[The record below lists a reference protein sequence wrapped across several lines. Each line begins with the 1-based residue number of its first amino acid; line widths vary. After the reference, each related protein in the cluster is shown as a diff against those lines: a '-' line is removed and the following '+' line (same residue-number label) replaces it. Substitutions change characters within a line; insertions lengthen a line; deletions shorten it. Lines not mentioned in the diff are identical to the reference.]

1 MWLNENAGIVVLI
14 FGILTIALLA
24 VMLWLVFTLRNRF
37 AVQRLKFV
45 GLYATDVET
54 RTDYAAL
61 TVGNRSVSEIAI
73 KELGIKNGGV
83 AFNLTALY
91 KRKEGLDEKARIV
104 IEQRRS
110 IGFCLEREE
119 LWALLTDG
127 KKGKE
132 LKTLRLY
139 AIDLT
144 GNVYQGRIPA
154 VKKLLAGILA
164 VEKNAARNGAP
175 ASFAPKPAQ
184 TAPAVKSAAE
194 SAPVAPA
201 AKPAQ
206 SAPVAPAAKPAQS
219 APVVPAPQP
228 AETPAVPAEEPAMP
242 VLPVSEPT
250 EDPAA
255 PPAREPEEPAP
266 AEEPFLQ
273 ADAEL
278 APAQLPA
285 EASEEDETEPAD

>member
-164 VEKNAARNGAP
+164 AEKNAAKNGAP

-184 TAPAVKSAAE
+184 NAPAVKSTAE
-194 SAPVAPA
+194 
-201 AKPAQ
+201 

-266 AEEPFLQ
+266 AEETFLQ

-285 EASEEDETEPAD
+285 EESEEDETESAD

>member
-164 VEKNAARNGAP
+164 AEKNAAKNGAP

-206 SAPVAPAAKPAQS
+206 SAPVI
-219 APVVPAPQP
+219 PAPQP

-266 AEEPFLQ
+266 AEETFLQ

>member
-73 KELGIKNGGV
+73 KELGIRNGGV

-164 VEKNAARNGAP
+164 AEKNAAKNGAP
-175 ASFAPKPAQ
+175 ASFAPKPVE
-184 TAPAVKSAAE
+184 TASAVKSAAE
-194 SAPVAPA
+194 
-201 AKPAQ
+201 

-228 AETPAVPAEEPAMP
+228 AETPAMPAEEPAMP

-250 EDPAA
+250 EDPVA
-255 PPAREPEEPAP
+255 PPARDPEEPAP

-285 EASEEDETEPAD
+285 EESEEDETESAD

>member
-164 VEKNAARNGAP
+164 AEKNAARNGAP

-184 TAPAVKSAAE
+184 TAPA
-194 SAPVAPA
+194 PVAPA

-206 SAPVAPAAKPAQS
+206 SAPVI
-219 APVVPAPQP
+219 PAPKP
-228 AETPAVPAEEPAMP
+228 AETPVMPAEEPAMP

-278 APAQLPA
+278 APAQFPA

>member
-164 VEKNAARNGAP
+164 AEKNAARNGAL
-175 ASFAPKPAQ
+175 ASFAPKPVE
-184 TAPAVKSAAE
+184 TASAVKSAAE

-206 SAPVAPAAKPAQS
+206 SAPVI
-219 APVVPAPQP
+219 PAPKP

-242 VLPVSEPT
+242 VLPVNEPT

-266 AEEPFLQ
+266 AEETFLQ

-285 EASEEDETEPAD
+285 EESEEDETESAD

>member
-164 VEKNAARNGAP
+164 AEKNAAKNGAP
-175 ASFAPKPAQ
+175 ASFAPKPVE
-184 TAPAVKSAAE
+184 TAP
-194 SAPVAPA
+194 APVAPA

-206 SAPVAPAAKPAQS
+206 SAPVI
-219 APVVPAPQP
+219 PAPKP

-285 EASEEDETEPAD
+285 EESEEDETESID

>member
-164 VEKNAARNGAP
+164 AEKNAARNGAP
-175 ASFAPKPAQ
+175 ASFAPKPVE
-184 TAPAVKSAAE
+184 TAP
-194 SAPVAPA
+194 APVAPA

-206 SAPVAPAAKPAQS
+206 SAPVI
-219 APVVPAPQP
+219 PAPKP

-242 VLPVSEPT
+242 VLPVNEPT

-285 EASEEDETEPAD
+285 EESEEDETESAD

>member
-175 ASFAPKPAQ
+175 ASFAPRPAQ
-184 TAPAVKSAAE
+184 TAPAVKSTAE
-194 SAPVAPA
+194 
-201 AKPAQ
+201 

>member
-175 ASFAPKPAQ
+175 ASFAPRPAQ
-184 TAPAVKSAAE
+184 TAP
-194 SAPVAPA
+194 APVAPA

-206 SAPVAPAAKPAQS
+206 SAPVI
-219 APVVPAPQP
+219 PAPKP

-278 APAQLPA
+278 APAQFPA
-285 EASEEDETEPAD
+285 EASEEDETESAD

>member
-164 VEKNAARNGAP
+164 AEKNAAKNGAP

-184 TAPAVKSAAE
+184 TAPAPAVKSTAE
-194 SAPVAPA
+194 
-201 AKPAQ
+201 

-228 AETPAVPAEEPAMP
+228 AETPAMPAEEPAMP
-242 VLPVSEPT
+242 VLPVGEPT

-278 APAQLPA
+278 APAQFPA
-285 EASEEDETEPAD
+285 EASEEDETESAD

>member
-164 VEKNAARNGAP
+164 AEKNAARNGAP

-184 TAPAVKSAAE
+184 TAPAPAVKSPAE

-206 SAPVAPAAKPAQS
+206 SAPVI
-219 APVVPAPQP
+219 PAPQP

-250 EDPAA
+250 EDPVA

-278 APAQLPA
+278 APAQFPA
-285 EASEEDETEPAD
+285 EASEEDETESAD

>member
-175 ASFAPKPAQ
+175 ASFALKPR
-184 TAPAVKSAAE
+184 
-194 SAPVAPA
+194 
-201 AKPAQ
+201 
-206 SAPVAPAAKPAQS
+206 
-219 APVVPAPQP
+219 
-228 AETPAVPAEEPAMP
+228 
-242 VLPVSEPT
+242 
-250 EDPAA
+250 
-255 PPAREPEEPAP
+255 PP
-266 AEEPFLQ
+266 
-273 ADAEL
+273 
-278 APAQLPA
+278 
-285 EASEEDETEPAD
+285 

>member
-164 VEKNAARNGAP
+164 AEKNAARNGAP
-175 ASFAPKPAQ
+175 ASFAPKPVETAP
-184 TAPAVKSAAE
+184 APAVKSSAE

-206 SAPVAPAAKPAQS
+206 SAPVV
-219 APVVPAPQP
+219 PVPQP

-278 APAQLPA
+278 APAQFPA
-285 EASEEDETEPAD
+285 EESEEDETESAD

>member
-164 VEKNAARNGAP
+164 AEKNAAKNGAP

-184 TAPAVKSAAE
+184 TAPAVKSTAE

-201 AKPAQ
+201 ANFAQ
-206 SAPVAPAAKPAQS
+206 SAPVI
-219 APVVPAPQP
+219 PAPQP
-228 AETPAVPAEEPAMP
+228 AETPAMPAEEPAMP

-285 EASEEDETEPAD
+285 EESEEDETEPAD

>member
-175 ASFAPKPAQ
+175 ASFAPKPVE
-184 TAPAVKSAAE
+184 TAP
-194 SAPVAPA
+194 APVAPA

-206 SAPVAPAAKPAQS
+206 SAPVI
-219 APVVPAPQP
+219 PAPQP
-228 AETPAVPAEEPAMP
+228 AETPVMPAEEPAMP

-278 APAQLPA
+278 APAQLPT

>member
-175 ASFAPKPAQ
+175 ALFAPKPAQ
-184 TAPAVKSAAE
+184 TAPAVKSTAE

-206 SAPVAPAAKPAQS
+206 SAPVI
-219 APVVPAPQP
+219 PAPKP

-242 VLPVSEPT
+242 VLPVNEPT

-255 PPAREPEEPAP
+255 PSAREPEEPAP

-285 EASEEDETEPAD
+285 EASEEDETESID

>member
-164 VEKNAARNGAP
+164 AEKNAAKNGAP
-175 ASFAPKPAQ
+175 ASFAPKPVE
-184 TAPAVKSAAE
+184 TASAVKSAAE

-206 SAPVAPAAKPAQS
+206 SAPVI
-219 APVVPAPQP
+219 PAPKP
-228 AETPAVPAEEPAMP
+228 AETPAMPAEEPAMP

-255 PPAREPEEPAP
+255 PPAREPEDPAP

-285 EASEEDETEPAD
+285 EASEEDETESID

>member
-164 VEKNAARNGAP
+164 AEKNAAKNGAP

-184 TAPAVKSAAE
+184 TAPAPAVKSTAE
-194 SAPVAPA
+194 IAPVAPA

-206 SAPVAPAAKPAQS
+206 SAPVI
-219 APVVPAPQP
+219 PAPQP
-228 AETPAVPAEEPAMP
+228 AETPAVPAEEPVMP

-250 EDPAA
+250 EDPVA
-255 PPAREPEEPAP
+255 PPARDPEEPAP

>member
-164 VEKNAARNGAP
+164 AEKNAAKNGAP

-184 TAPAVKSAAE
+184 TAPAPAVKSTAE
-194 SAPVAPA
+194 
-201 AKPAQ
+201 

-278 APAQLPA
+278 ASAQLPA

>member
-175 ASFAPKPAQ
+175 ASFAPKPVE
-184 TAPAVKSAAE
+184 TAP
-194 SAPVAPA
+194 APVAPA

-206 SAPVAPAAKPAQS
+206 SAPVI
-219 APVVPAPQP
+219 PAPKP

-242 VLPVSEPT
+242 VLPVNEPT

-278 APAQLPA
+278 APAQFPA

>member
-164 VEKNAARNGAP
+164 AEKNAARNGAP

-206 SAPVAPAAKPAQS
+206 SAPVI
-219 APVVPAPQP
+219 PAPQP

-250 EDPAA
+250 EDPVA

>member
-164 VEKNAARNGAP
+164 AEKNAAKNGAP

-184 TAPAVKSAAE
+184 TAPAVKSTAE
-194 SAPVAPA
+194 IAPVAPA
-201 AKPAQ
+201 ANFAQ
-206 SAPVAPAAKPAQS
+206 SAPVI
-219 APVVPAPQP
+219 PAPKP
-228 AETPAVPAEEPAMP
+228 AETPVMPAEEPAMP

-250 EDPAA
+250 EDPVA

-285 EASEEDETEPAD
+285 EASEEDETESAD

>member
-164 VEKNAARNGAP
+164 AEKNAARNGAP

-184 TAPAVKSAAE
+184 TAPAVKSTAE
-194 SAPVAPA
+194 
-201 AKPAQ
+201 

-228 AETPAVPAEEPAMP
+228 AETPVMPAEEPAMP

-285 EASEEDETEPAD
+285 EASEEDETESID

>member
-164 VEKNAARNGAP
+164 AEKNAARNGAP
-175 ASFAPKPAQ
+175 ASFAPKPVE
-184 TAPAVKSAAE
+184 TAP
-194 SAPVAPA
+194 APVAPA

-206 SAPVAPAAKPAQS
+206 SAPVI
-219 APVVPAPQP
+219 PAPKP

-273 ADAEL
+273 ADA
-278 APAQLPA
+278 
-285 EASEEDETEPAD
+285 

>member
-184 TAPAVKSAAE
+184 TAPAVKSTAE

-206 SAPVAPAAKPAQS
+206 SAPVI
-219 APVVPAPQP
+219 PAPKP

-285 EASEEDETEPAD
+285 EEPEEDETESAD

>member
-164 VEKNAARNGAP
+164 AEKNAARNGAP
-175 ASFAPKPAQ
+175 ASFAPKPVETAP
-184 TAPAVKSAAE
+184 APAVKSTAE

-201 AKPAQ
+201 ANPAQ
-206 SAPVAPAAKPAQS
+206 SAPVI
-219 APVVPAPQP
+219 PAPKP

-250 EDPAA
+250 KDHAA

-285 EASEEDETEPAD
+285 EESEEDETEPAD

>member
-184 TAPAVKSAAE
+184 TAPAVKSTAE

-206 SAPVAPAAKPAQS
+206 SAPVI
-219 APVVPAPQP
+219 PAPKP

-266 AEEPFLQ
+266 AEEPFVQ

-285 EASEEDETEPAD
+285 EEPESAD

>member
-73 KELGIKNGGV
+73 KELGIRNGGV

-164 VEKNAARNGAP
+164 AEKNAARNGAP
-175 ASFAPKPAQ
+175 ASFAPKPVE
-184 TAPAVKSAAE
+184 TAP
-194 SAPVAPA
+194 APVAPA

-206 SAPVAPAAKPAQS
+206 SAPVI
-219 APVVPAPQP
+219 PAPQP

-250 EDPAA
+250 EDPVA

-266 AEEPFLQ
+266 AEETFLQ

-285 EASEEDETEPAD
+285 EASEEGETESAD

>member
-164 VEKNAARNGAP
+164 AEKNAARNGAP
-175 ASFAPKPAQ
+175 ALFAPKPVE
-184 TAPAVKSAAE
+184 TAP
-194 SAPVAPA
+194 APVAPA

-206 SAPVAPAAKPAQS
+206 SAPVI
-219 APVVPAPQP
+219 PAPKP

-285 EASEEDETEPAD
+285 EEPEEGETESAD

>member
-164 VEKNAARNGAP
+164 AEKNAARNGAP
-175 ASFAPKPAQ
+175 ASFAPKPVE
-184 TAPAVKSAAE
+184 TAP
-194 SAPVAPA
+194 APVAPA

-206 SAPVAPAAKPAQS
+206 SAPVI
-219 APVVPAPQP
+219 PAPKP
-228 AETPAVPAEEPAMP
+228 AETPAMPVEEPAMP

>member
-73 KELGIKNGGV
+73 KELGIRNGGV

-164 VEKNAARNGAP
+164 AEKNAARNGAP
-175 ASFAPKPAQ
+175 ASFAPKPVE
-184 TAPAVKSAAE
+184 TAP
-194 SAPVAPA
+194 APVAPA

-206 SAPVAPAAKPAQS
+206 SAPVI
-219 APVVPAPQP
+219 PAPQP

-250 EDPAA
+250 EDPVA

-266 AEEPFLQ
+266 AEETFLQ

-285 EASEEDETEPAD
+285 EASEEDETESAD

>member
-164 VEKNAARNGAP
+164 AEKNAAKNGAP

-184 TAPAVKSAAE
+184 TAPAVKSTAE
-194 SAPVAPA
+194 I
-201 AKPAQ
+201 
-206 SAPVAPAAKPAQS
+206 APVAPAAKPAQS

-228 AETPAVPAEEPAMP
+228 AEKPVMPAEEPAMP

-250 EDPAA
+250 EDPVA

-285 EASEEDETEPAD
+285 EESEEDETESAD

>member
-73 KELGIKNGGV
+73 KELGIRNGGV

-184 TAPAVKSAAE
+184 TASAVKSAAE

-206 SAPVAPAAKPAQS
+206 SAPVI
-219 APVVPAPQP
+219 PAPKP
-228 AETPAVPAEEPAMP
+228 AETPVMPAEEPAMP

-285 EASEEDETEPAD
+285 EASEEDETEFAD

>member
-73 KELGIKNGGV
+73 KELGIRNGGV

-184 TAPAVKSAAE
+184 TAPAVKSTAE

-206 SAPVAPAAKPAQS
+206 SAPVI
-219 APVVPAPQP
+219 PAPQP

-285 EASEEDETEPAD
+285 EEPEEDETESAD

>member
-164 VEKNAARNGAP
+164 AEKNAARNGAP

-184 TAPAVKSAAE
+184 TAPAVKSTAE
-194 SAPVAPA
+194 
-201 AKPAQ
+201 

-219 APVVPAPQP
+219 APVVPAPKP

-250 EDPAA
+250 EDPVA
-255 PPAREPEEPAP
+255 PPARDPEEPAP

-285 EASEEDETEPAD
+285 EEPEEDETEPAD

>member
-175 ASFAPKPAQ
+175 ASFAPKPVE
-184 TAPAVKSAAE
+184 TAP
-194 SAPVAPA
+194 
-201 AKPAQ
+201 
-206 SAPVAPAAKPAQS
+206 APVAPAAKPAQS
-219 APVVPAPQP
+219 APVVPAPKP
-228 AETPAVPAEEPAMP
+228 AETPAVPAEEPAMMP
-242 VLPVSEPT
+242 VLPVNEPT

-278 APAQLPA
+278 APAQFPA
-285 EASEEDETEPAD
+285 EESEEDETESAD

>member
-184 TAPAVKSAAE
+184 TAPAVKSTAE

-206 SAPVAPAAKPAQS
+206 SAPVI
-219 APVVPAPQP
+219 PAPKP

-242 VLPVSEPT
+242 VLPVNEPT

-285 EASEEDETEPAD
+285 EESEEDETESID

>member
-164 VEKNAARNGAP
+164 AEKNAARNGAP

-184 TAPAVKSAAE
+184 TAPAVKSTAE

-206 SAPVAPAAKPAQS
+206 SAPVI
-219 APVVPAPQP
+219 PAPKP

-242 VLPVSEPT
+242 VLPVNEPT

-285 EASEEDETEPAD
+285 EESEEDETEPAD

>member
-164 VEKNAARNGAP
+164 AEKNAARNGAP
-175 ASFAPKPAQ
+175 ASFAPKPVE
-184 TAPAVKSAAE
+184 TAP
-194 SAPVAPA
+194 APVAPA

-206 SAPVAPAAKPAQS
+206 SAPVI
-219 APVVPAPQP
+219 PAPKP
-228 AETPAVPAEEPAMP
+228 AETPVMPAEEPAMP

-285 EASEEDETEPAD
+285 EEPEEDETEPAD

>member
-164 VEKNAARNGAP
+164 AEKNAAKNGAP

-206 SAPVAPAAKPAQS
+206 SAPVI
-219 APVVPAPQP
+219 PAPQP

-255 PPAREPEEPAP
+255 PPARDPEEPAP
-266 AEEPFLQ
+266 AEETFLQ

-285 EASEEDETEPAD
+285 EEPEEDETEPAE